1 MKRVN
6 VGGYGYREQ
15 VFIAEETIGAR
26 CSVVITNTDQDKTV
40 GHIKQGTTLLD
51 YAGIG
56 ISVAGALSG
65 QPCRVVTNGFVSGV
79 YLGGAVG
86 AGDGLACCNNT
97 SGGAASGNGRL
108 IGVKTTTPAGSIATS
123 AVVTVTPSIAGTYGA
138 SGYMTSAVVTATA
151 VGILSAAIVGTA
163 VNTARIIA
171 KALASGGF
179 GSAIP
184 VMVIGVA

>member
-1 MKRVN
+1 MKRISY
-6 VGGYGYREQ
+6 GGFGFKEQ
-15 VFIAEETIGAR
+15 VFIAEETIAAR
-26 CSVVITNTDQDKTV
+26 CAVIITSNDQDRTMGHVKT
-40 GHIKQGTTLLD
+40 GTTALD

-56 ISVAGALSG
+56 VTIAGAASG
-65 QPCRVVTNGFVSGV
+65 KPCRVVINGFVSGV
-79 YLGGAVG
+79 YLGGDVG

-108 IGVKTTTPAGSIATS
+108 LAARTYTPAGTVGGSGS
-123 AVVTVTPSIAGTYGA
+123 ALT
-138 SGYMTSAVVTATA
+138 
-151 VGILSAAIVGTA
+151 GTA

-171 KALASGGF
+171 KALVSGGF